1 MLLTEF
7 LNTLASGYRTEK
19 NDNSVQKLSDT
30 RKSRLTLAQIKRLRV
45 MNDLRKFEHQKEVES
60 IAKQYRPPARSEE
73 HTSELQSH

>member
-60 IAKQYRPPARSEE
+60 IAKQYRPPAAPGGMPG
-73 HTSELQSH
+73 L